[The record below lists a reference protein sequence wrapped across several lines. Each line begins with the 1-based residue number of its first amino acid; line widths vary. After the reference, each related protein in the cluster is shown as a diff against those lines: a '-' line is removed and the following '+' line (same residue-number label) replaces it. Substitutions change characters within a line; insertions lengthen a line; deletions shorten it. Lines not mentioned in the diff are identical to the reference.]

1 MTEVRALL
9 ALLREN
15 EATERPMSPIDLRIF
30 EDVIVRASK
39 QLTILAPELGR
50 QELRNSVAA
59 ELAKVRSLREA

>member
-1 MTEVRALL
+1 
-9 ALLREN
+9 
-15 EATERPMSPIDLRIF
+15 MSPIDLRIF